1 MKKPKENN
9 VLQVEF
15 ICPKC
20 HRHLAWATSKAEMQ
34 CPSCGKWVNNGN
46 RKKDCEVFLPL
57 NDEQLVLFD

>member
-46 RKKDCEVFLPL
+46 RKKDCEVF
-57 NDEQLVLFD
+57 FAA